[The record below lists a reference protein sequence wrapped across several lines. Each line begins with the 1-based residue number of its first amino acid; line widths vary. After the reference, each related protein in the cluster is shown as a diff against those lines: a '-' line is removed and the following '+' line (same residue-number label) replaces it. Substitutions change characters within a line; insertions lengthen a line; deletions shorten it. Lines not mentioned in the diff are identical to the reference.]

1 MVEPPGSTYL
11 DPNAADEDHAAALE
25 SGWEAIIRPAGGKEF
40 RENVQLYHEIGNESE
55 TNAVQRKD
63 GSFLPLVDPHTDAY
77 RPGTRAMNYR
87 SEPFFDRLERAPRQE
102 AHAYGSY
109 TFGDPA
115 TPMPRGYQGDPTKF
129 RILHAGSEMFH
140 VFHMHGGGIR
150 WRFNPVADPT
160 WNYAD
165 TGLNKHP
172 REQTNSERLDSQS
185 FGPGESYNL
194 EIEGGAGGVQQG
206 AGDFLFHCHI
216 AEHYVAGMWSFWR
229 VYDTRQPEFAPLA
242 DRTAP
247 PVPVTS
253 AQLVGKDVGS
263 PGHKTRLTAANLDAW
278 IRPQLPPKGI
288 SSGTQDASVW
298 NWTYVNAVKHLYLG
312 EPERQE
318 NYPDYYNDP
327 NQPGHPTALPVDTF
341 VGHRPV
347 ILFNP
352 VNGRP
357 AFPLLRPHLGKRP
370 PFAGNGHSGAPYLG
384 ESGAT
389 PKPDTGVDPWAER
402 DDAICP
408 AKQANGDPTK
418 LRRFNV
424 VAIEKAVKLNGQDT
438 DPTGMVYALAHDKQ
452 AILNGDKPVQPL
464 AIRSNQGECVAVTL
478 TSELTDRNAAGH
490 FSMVN
495 MHIHHVQFDTQAS
508 DGVITGMSYEQAVR
522 PYKIM
527 DPQLTQDAQAG
538 DTVLHL
544 AKVTKFHVNA
554 AIGVGLGTE
563 GPDTAPDETVN
574 PASGRGPEIRTI
586 VAVDPAANTV
596 TLDRG
601 LEIDHP
607 AGQWAGTEFTQYR
620 WFPDVDLDNIFWHDH
635 VDGIHTWAH
644 GLVGQL
650 ITEPAGS
657 TYHDPRTGDEVD
669 SGAIVDIHTDQALA
683 PAAGVNGSFREL
695 ALWTMDKGV
704 AKTDDSMLNLRS
716 APLKYRGRS
725 PLAPGDPL
733 LASAPTSGETPTR
746 HCHAPTRVTRS

>member
-1 MVEPPGSTYL
+1 MAAGGGAQHPARGARCLVDRLGATRLATTLDDVRLGELVWICASAVSGAAGVALVGGALDRLDGSTADAAGIALNALMALPVTLAAAVTASVVAAVRVPGRSTLARRVRTLAVAATGGALLVALVGLAPPTTANAAPAALAADDGPCPVGAPEKRFDVQSINVDIPLNRFGDHDPKGRMYALSSQIDEIRSEEASREVSIGLRDDAIQPLVIRANGGDCVTITYKNNADGGDFGLHIDGLPFAAGNEEAVGANSTTEPAKGDSRTYTYYIPLNRTLEGSHYLHPGPGFRAFVNHGLFGSLVVEPPGSTYL

-55 TNAVQRKD
+55 TDAVQRKD

-278 IRPQLPPKGI
+278 IRPQLPPKGVT
-288 SSGTQDASVW
+288 SSDPGRVRVELDLREPASTSTSASPSGRTATRTTTTTRTSRGT
-298 NWTYVNAVKHLYLG
+298 
-312 EPERQE
+312 
-318 NYPDYYNDP
+318 
-327 NQPGHPTALPVDTF
+327 
-341 VGHRPV
+341 
-347 ILFNP
+347 
-352 VNGRP
+352 
-357 AFPLLRPHLGKRP
+357 
-370 PFAGNGHSGAPYLG
+370 
-384 ESGAT
+384 
-389 PKPDTGVDPWAER
+389 
-402 DDAICP
+402 
-408 AKQANGDPTK
+408 
-418 LRRFNV
+418 RR
-424 VAIEKAVKLNGQDT
+424 
-438 DPTGMVYALAHDKQ
+438 
-452 AILNGDKPVQPL
+452 
-464 AIRSNQGECVAVTL
+464 RSRSTRSSA
-478 TSELTDRNAAGH
+478 TDR
-490 FSMVN
+490 
-495 MHIHHVQFDTQAS
+495 
-508 DGVITGMSYEQAVR
+508 
-522 PYKIM
+522 
-527 DPQLTQDAQAG
+527 
-538 DTVLHL
+538 
-544 AKVTKFHVNA
+544 
-554 AIGVGLGTE
+554 
-563 GPDTAPDETVN
+563 
-574 PASGRGPEIRTI
+574 
-586 VAVDPAANTV
+586 
-596 TLDRG
+596 
-601 LEIDHP
+601 
-607 AGQWAGTEFTQYR
+607 
-620 WFPDVDLDNIFWHDH
+620 
-635 VDGIHTWAH
+635 
-644 GLVGQL
+644 
-650 ITEPAGS
+650 
-657 TYHDPRTGDEVD
+657 
-669 SGAIVDIHTDQALA
+669 
-683 PAAGVNGSFREL
+683 
-695 ALWTMDKGV
+695 
-704 AKTDDSMLNLRS
+704 
-716 APLKYRGRS
+716 
-725 PLAPGDPL
+725 
-733 LASAPTSGETPTR
+733 
-746 HCHAPTRVTRS
+746 